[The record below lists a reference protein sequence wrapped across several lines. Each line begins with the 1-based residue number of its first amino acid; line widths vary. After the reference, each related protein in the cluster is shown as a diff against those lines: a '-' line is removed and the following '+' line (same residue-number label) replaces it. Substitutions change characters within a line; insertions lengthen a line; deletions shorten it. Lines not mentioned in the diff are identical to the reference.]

1 MTKPIHV
8 PRATFQVQVQ
18 AELGRDICAG
28 RFQPGDILP
37 SEAELCERFN
47 LSRIVIRE
55 AVKALAAKGLVD
67 VRRKVGTQ
75 VQELAQWNLFDPD
88 IIAWRTQTLGL
99 DRTMAR
105 DLLELRRVVEPATA
119 QLAARRASAEQRAS
133 LRQAYQAMVRAVAG
147 DGDYVSADLV
157 FHTTIMQ
164 AADNQ
169 FLGQMQ
175 SAMGALLHATFQI
188 VSKKPGGPAFSLP
201 MHSELCSAIEAGD
214 ETGAGAATLRLIE
227 QSERDLTDLLQ
238 Y

>member
-1 MTKPIHV
+1 MTHPTHA

-18 AELGRDICAG
+18 AALGRDICAG
-28 RFQPGDILP
+28 RFRPGDILP

-55 AVKALAAKGLVD
+55 AIKALAAKGLVD

-75 VQELAQWNLFDPD
+75 VQPLAQWNLFDPD
-88 IIAWRTQTLGL
+88 IIAWRTQTLGV

-105 DLLELRRVVEPATA
+105 DLVELRRVVEPATA
-119 QLAARRASAEQRAS
+119 RLAALRASSEQRAA
-133 LRQAYQAMVRAVAG
+133 LREAYQAMVRAVGG

-157 FHTTIMQ
+157 FHTTIMR

-175 SAMGALLHATFQI
+175 SAMGALLHAAFQI
-188 VSKKPGGPAFSLP
+188 VSKKPGGPAHTLP
-201 MHSELCSAIEAGD
+201 MHNTLCRAIEAGD
-214 ETGAGAATLRLIE
+214 APAAEAASLRLIE
-227 QSERDLTDLLQ
+227 QSEQDLIDLLH